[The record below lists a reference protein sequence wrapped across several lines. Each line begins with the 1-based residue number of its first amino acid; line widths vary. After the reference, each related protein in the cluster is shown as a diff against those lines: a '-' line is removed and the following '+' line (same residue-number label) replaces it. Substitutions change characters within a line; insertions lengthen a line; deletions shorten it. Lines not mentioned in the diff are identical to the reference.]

1 MSLLVVTS
9 ADAGRTVA
17 HNATLRAVR
26 FVRTATRGAVGDLF
40 SLIDASATGVPPR
53 ALFSCD
59 IPVRWFLSPGPV
71 EPRDLLVDAVIPF
84 VGLTVQDVP
93 FGGRFE
99 IEVASPSGL
108 QPATP
113 LRPSLARRPTHQ
125 RGS

>member
-1 MSLLVVTS
+1 MSLLVVTL
-9 ADAGRTVA
+9 ADVDRTVA
-17 HNATLRAVR
+17 RNGTLRAVR
-26 FVRTATRGAVGDLF
+26 FVRTATRGAVGGLF